1 MKAQHNALVNVGR
14 DLDEPITDGGI
25 MSAVGHHASTLY
37 PEHVQA
43 FRMYWK
49 GIISRLESTSY
60 TKIPEMA
67 YRGHLTWATFR
78 LHARARAL
86 AFAFAFAFAFSC
98 LVPRASLL
106 VTRYSLLVTHY
117 SLLALAVA
125 LALAVVACA
134 VRRATRTGFSR
145 MRCFSCSTSGAME
158 DDARIRCTARS
169 SIATSMSFA
178 VSVLRSLYG
187 TSTRTCRSTAAPV
200 DVRRI

>member
-67 YRGHLTWATFR
+67 YRGHLRRHRRPAADRRWR
-78 LHARARAL
+78 WQYSWLHASWRHRYPTVL
-86 AFAFAFAFAFSC
+86 AFSNE
-98 LVPRASLL
+98 PS
-106 VTRYSLLVTHY
+106 
-117 SLLALAVA
+117 
-125 LALAVVACA
+125 
-134 VRRATRTGFSR
+134 
-145 MRCFSCSTSGAME
+145 
-158 DDARIRCTARS
+158 
-169 SIATSMSFA
+169 
-178 VSVLRSLYG
+178 
-187 TSTRTCRSTAAPV
+187 
-200 DVRRI
+200 